1 MKAKWKKLL
10 DKSSFSSEVREFIN
24 SCEIKKILISQAE
37 KAWEI
42 YFCSPQEPS
51 TEIKE
56 TLQNFWENTFGQSY
70 KIVFHFENSNSKIY
84 SNLKV
89 LCAEKWEEIIGKL
102 STKIPSSKGWLEGA
116 KYQVEKN
123 TLQIVLKQKLG
134 CAYLVKRGA
143 QLLLQDLLRDEYNY
157 EAKVEITSDETVEK
171 ENHWADLEELANLY
185 QERFQYHQNKQENM
199 AAKPQTRMIMGKS
212 FKKEIVALN
221 QILDEEREI
230 TIKGLLFNLEKRELK
245 SGRILLSFFLTD
257 KTDSLACK
265 LIINPKEQTVSW
277 EQIQE
282 NKWYLVNG
290 RVEHDRY
297 TQELT
302 MFPRDMMETEPQE
315 REDNA
320 ERKRVE
326 LHLHTKMSALDSVA
340 DVKDVVNKA
349 HSWGHSAIAITD
361 HGVVQAFPDAY
372 AAAKGKG
379 IKIIYGVEGYLF
391 DDSVTNDGGKAP
403 TYHVII
409 LARNQQ
415 GLANL
420 YRLVTISHLQHFY
433 RVPRIP
439 KSELIRLR
447 EGLLVGSAC
456 EAGEVF
462 RALLNGASQD
472 KLKEIA
478 NFYDYLEIQPLGNNR
493 FMLENGTFTSEDDL
507 IRLNKI
513 IYDLGKD
520 LNKAVVATCDVHFL
534 EPEDEVFRR
543 ILMTG
548 KGFEDADKQAP
559 LYFRTTEEMLQEFA
573 YLGNKEAEEV
583 VIANPLKIASLI
595 GELKPIPDE
604 LYPPN
609 IPGADEEIIRLT
621 KERAEELYGPSPP
634 ELIEQRI
641 AKELNSIINNGFAV
655 LYWIAHK
662 LVKKSNEDG
671 YLVGSRGSVGSS
683 FVAYLCGITEVNPL
697 PPHYRCPTCKEV
709 NFADK
714 DSIQGSGADLIDKN
728 CPLCGIKL
736 IKDGHNIP
744 FEVFLGFKGDKVP
757 DIDLNFSGDYQPRAH
772 KYTEKL
778 FGKDNVFRA
787 GTIATVASKTAYGF
801 VKNYFEEKNQ
811 YKRQAE
817 LTRLINGCTGVKR
830 TTGQHPGGIMVLP
843 KGLDIHLF
851 TPLQRPADDVRS
863 EIITTHFDYHS
874 ISSRLVKLDI
884 LGHDDPTII
893 KMLEDWTGVDSRKI
907 PLDEPKVLSLFTGIE
922 ALGIK
927 QEDFDV
933 NVGTLGIPEFGT
945 KFVRQMLEDT
955 KPQTF
960 SDLVRISGFSHGTDV
975 WLNNAQTLIKSGT
988 AKINEVISARDDIM
1002 NYLLHKG
1009 LEPGMAFKIMED
1021 VRKGKGVK
1029 ADYVQA
1035 MKENGVPDWY
1045 IDSCQKIKYMFPK
1058 AHAVAYVMMAFRI
1071 AYFKV
1076 YYPAAFY
1083 ASYFTVHAHEV
1094 DADLLVSG
1102 ISGIKAKMKEIKEK
1116 GNDTSAKE
1124 EKMYSLLE
1132 VALEMY
1138 LRDLRFERVNL
1149 QRSDAVKFLI
1159 EGQNNSLL
1167 CPFISIEGLGKTAA
1181 LNIIR
1186 MRKKKAFSSQEDLR
1200 NRCKLSKT
1208 ILEMLEQ
1215 HGALEGLP
1223 ENDQLSLFL

>member
-507 IRLNKI
+507 ICLNKI

>member
-1 MKAKWKKLL
+1 MKATKWKELFNQSLL
-10 DKSSFSSEVREFIN
+10 SNEIREFLN
-24 SCEIKKILISQAE
+24 SCEIKKILVSQAE

-42 YFCSPQEPS
+42 YFCTPIQPTMEMR
-51 TEIKE
+51 EV
-56 TLQNFWENTFGQSY
+56 LQSFWEKAFGDFY
-70 KIVFHFENSNSKIY
+70 KPVFHFESREVFTDLKI
-84 SNLKV
+84 
-89 LCAEKWEEIIGKL
+89 LCQEKWEEILEKL
-102 STKIPSSKGWLEGA
+102 SAQIPSSRGWLGGA
-116 KYQVEKN
+116 KYQIDGN
-123 TLQIVLKQKLG
+123 SLRIILKQKVG
-134 CAYLVKRGA
+134 CAYLTKRGA
-143 QLLLQDLLRDEYNY
+143 QLVLQTFLRNEYNF
-157 EAKVEITSDETVEK
+157 EISVEITSDETAEVDF
-171 ENHWADLEELANLY
+171 ADLEELENSY
-185 QERFQYHQNKQENM
+185 QDRFNQHQKKQENLVVK
-199 AAKPQTRMIMGKS
+199 ARQIMGKAC
-212 FKKEIVALN
+212 KKEIVPLKS
-221 QILDEEREI
+221 ILDEEREI
-230 TIKGLLFNLEKRELK
+230 TVKGILFNLEVRTLK
-245 SGRILLSFFLTD
+245 SGRLLISFFLTD

-265 LIINPKEQTVSW
+265 IITNPKEQAISW
-277 EQIQE
+277 EQLQDK
-282 NKWYLVNG
+282 KWYLVNG

-302 MFPRDMMETEPQE
+302 MFPRNISESEPLI
-315 REDNA
+315 REDKA

-326 LHLHTKMSALDSVA
+326 LHAHTKMSALDSVV
-340 DVKDVVNKA
+340 DVKEIVNTA
-349 HSWGHSAIAITD
+349 QVWGHSAIAITD

-379 IKIIYGVEGYLF
+379 IKIIYGVEGYLYN
-391 DDSVTNDGGKAP
+391 DSIPTDSGKAP

-409 LARNQQ
+409 LATNQQ

-420 YRLVTISHLQHFY
+420 YRLITLSHLQYFH

-439 KSELIRLR
+439 KSELTRLR
-447 EGLLVGSAC
+447 QGLLVGSAC
-456 EAGEVF
+456 EAGELF
-462 RALLNGASQD
+462 RALLNGAPLD

-478 NFYDYLEIQPLGNNR
+478 DFYDYLEIQPLGNNH
-493 FMLENGTFTSEDDL
+493 FMLDKGMFTSEDEL
-507 IRLNKI
+507 IRCNKI
-513 IYDLGKD
+513 IYDLGKE
-520 LNKAVVATCDVHFL
+520 LNKRVVATCDVHFL
-534 EPEDEVFRR
+534 EPEDEVYRR
-543 ILMTG
+543 ILMKG

-559 LYFRTTEEMLQEFA
+559 LYFRTTEEMLAEFA
-573 YLGNKEAEEV
+573 YLGTKEAEAV
-583 VIANPLKIASLI
+583 VIDNPLEIADLV
-595 GELKPIPDE
+595 GDLQPIPDE
-604 LYPPN
+604 LFPPN
-609 IPGADEEIIRLT
+609 IPGAEEDIMQLT
-621 KERAEELYGPSPP
+621 HSRAEELYGTSLP
-634 ELIEQRI
+634 EVIESRI

-697 PPHYRCPTCKEV
+697 PPHYRCPECKYIKFSHE
-709 NFADK
+709 
-714 DSIQGSGADLIDKN
+714 DSSQESGVDMPDDN
-728 CPLCGIKL
+728 CPHCDIKL
-736 IKDGHNIP
+736 IKDGHKIP

-757 DIDLNFSGDYQPRAH
+757 DIDLNFSGEYQPRAH

-787 GTIATVASKTAYGF
+787 GTIATVASKTAFGF
-801 VKNYFEEKNQ
+801 VKNYFEDKNQ
-811 YKRQAE
+811 YIRQAE

-830 TTGQHPGGIMVLP
+830 TTGQHPGGVMVLP

-863 EIITTHFDYHS
+863 EIITTHFDYHA

-907 PLDEPKVLSLFTGIE
+907 PLDDAQVLSLFTGTE

-927 QEDFDV
+927 QKDSDV
-933 NVGTLGIPEFGT
+933 KVGTLAIPEFGT

-975 WLNNAQTLIKSGT
+975 WLNNAQTLIKTGT
-988 AKINEVISARDDIM
+988 AKVSEVISARDDIM

-1029 ADYVQA
+1029 TVFVQA

-1083 ASYFTVHAHEV
+1083 ASYFSVHADEV
-1094 DADLLVSG
+1094 DAEVLVSD
-1102 ISGIKAKMKEIKEK
+1102 ISGIKAKMKEIRVK
-1116 GNDTSAKE
+1116 GNDASAKE
-1124 EKMYSLLE
+1124 EKTYNLLE

-1138 LRDLRFERVNL
+1138 LRNLRFERVNL
-1149 QRSDAVKFLI
+1149 LRSDAVKFLI
-1159 EGQNNSLL
+1159 EGEYNSLL

-1186 MRKKKAFSSQEDLR
+1186 MRKKKAFTSQDDLR
-1200 NRCKLSKT
+1200 VKCKLSKT
-1208 ILEMLEQ
+1208 VLEVLKKQ
-1215 HGALEGLP
+1215 GALEGLP
-1223 ENDQLSLFL
+1223 ENDQMSLFL